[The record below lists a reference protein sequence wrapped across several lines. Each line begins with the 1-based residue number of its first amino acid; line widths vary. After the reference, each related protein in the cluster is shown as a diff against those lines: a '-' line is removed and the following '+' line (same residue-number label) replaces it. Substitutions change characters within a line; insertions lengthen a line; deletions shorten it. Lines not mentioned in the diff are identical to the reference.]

1 MFKTTNSVFTLM
13 FQAFMNE
20 DGHSLIDHGA
30 SLSSHTTSDDQVR
43 PQLMIKVN
51 FNFNLT

>member
-1 MFKTTNSVFTLM
+1 
-13 FQAFMNE
+13 MNE
-20 DGHSLIDHGA
+20 DGRSLIDQGA

-51 FNFNLT
+51 LNFNLIQPYLFYLFILNRWP